1 MSIVTQ
7 FALSADKQ
15 KLFLDESDEFN
26 EEFATLVYD
35 NINNLLQVTMTRQGD
50 LVLETTQP
58 IPAQEIL
65 DLEQD
70 LDNFLA
76 HMKENLPIMFVDY

>member
-1 MSIVTQ
+1 MSVITQ

-15 KLFLDESDEFN
+15 KLFLDENDEFCSELSKHIGN
-26 EEFATLVYD
+26 F
-35 NINNLLQVTMTRQGD
+35 INNLIQVTMTSQGD

-76 HMKENLPIMFVDY
+76 HMKINLPIMFED